1 MTRRGTTLDGS
12 VALVTGGGQG
22 VGRGIARALA
32 DQGARV
38 VIADLNLET
47 ATAVAAAIEADFSNG
62 PGGPGDLGHPGDRAI
77 AFECDVSRRPS
88 CEAAVA
94 FAVDRFGHLD
104 VLVNNATWTRS
115 FVKLVDTTDD
125 DLARTLDTNLWATFW
140 MMQAG
145 HPHLLEAAGAG
156 RPARVINLCSAAGTE
171 GHAGFSAYAAAK
183 EGVRALTKVAAREW
197 GRDGITVNA
206 ICPYANSPAMERTAA
221 ERPGRIEKALKRV
234 PMGRLGDCE
243 ADVGR
248 TAAFLAGPDASY
260 LTGQTYFVDG
270 GVGMVK

>member
-1 MTRRGTTLDGS
+1 MLEGS
-12 VALVTGGGQG
+12 VALVTGAGQG
-22 VGRGIARALA
+22 IGRGIARAFA
-32 DQGARV
+32 DQGASV
-38 VIADLNLET
+38 VVADVNADT
-47 ATAVAAAIEADFSNG
+47 AASVAAEVAVDFG
-62 PGGPGDLGHPGDRAI
+62 EGRALPYR
-77 AFECDVSRRPS
+77 CDVTVRES

-94 FAVDRFGHLD
+94 FAVERFEHLD

-115 FVKLVDTTDD
+115 FVPLVETTDD
-125 DLARTLDTNLWATFW
+125 DLARTLDTNLWATFHT
-140 MMQAG
+140 MRAAY
-145 HPHLLEAAGAG
+145 PHLVTSAGAG
-156 RPARVINLCSAAGTE
+156 RAARVINLCSAAGTE

-206 ICPYANSPAMERTAA
+206 ICPYANSPAMERTAT

-243 ADVGR
+243 ADIGR
-248 TAAFLAGPDASY
+248 MAAFLAGPDASY